1 MAGPGN
7 QETKEQSVSVS
18 IRAALSAHWHDTDE
32 SPVQRESSA
41 VLGSPPA
48 SHSGSTLTQDAEII

>member
-7 QETKEQSVSVS
+7 RETKVQSVSVS
-18 IRAALSAHWHDTDE
+18 IRTALSAHWHDTDE
-32 SPVQRESSA
+32 LPVQRESSA
-41 VLGSPPA
+41 LLGSPPD